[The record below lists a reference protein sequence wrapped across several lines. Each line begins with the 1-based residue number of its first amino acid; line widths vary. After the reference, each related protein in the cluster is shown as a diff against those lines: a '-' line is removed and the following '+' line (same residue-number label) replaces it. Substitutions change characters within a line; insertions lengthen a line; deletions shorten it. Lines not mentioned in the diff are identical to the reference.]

1 MCSVEYAFANCQY
14 YIAGFVDERSKE
26 KDQRAL
32 ASRRLVRYF
41 CTINQVPMF
50 WMGTT
55 QLHAGVPL
63 LFSRLYVSFL

>member
-1 MCSVEYAFANCQY
+1 MLLLTVSIILLGLLMNAA
-14 YIAGFVDERSKE
+14 KE

-32 ASRRLVRYF
+32 ASRLLVRYF